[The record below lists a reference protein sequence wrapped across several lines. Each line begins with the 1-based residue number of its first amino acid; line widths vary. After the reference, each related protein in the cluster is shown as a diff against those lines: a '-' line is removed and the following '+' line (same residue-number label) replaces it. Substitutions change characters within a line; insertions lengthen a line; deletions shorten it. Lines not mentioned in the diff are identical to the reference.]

1 MAEEKILASRNFED
15 EMSNLSPVAV
25 AELDGIVDKYVDE
38 ARQLNVARGI
48 PTSHRHYVRR
58 PNRKTRTL
66 WHDILDIVNGVARFT
81 VRQLFYQLANRGYE
95 KSEDFYGKVD
105 DAAKQMRLAGVL
117 PFEKFADGSRQRR
130 QVLQFDSLGEA
141 LRATHDLYREDLWRS
156 QGRRVEVW
164 CEKDAL
170 SGFFLPICQ
179 SYGVPFVAVRGFSSM
194 SLISESATVAKKSN
208 KPTVV
213 CYFGDHDPS
222 GRSMSNNM
230 EDDFRWHGADIT
242 VERIALNPDQVAEHQ
257 LPTRPSKSTDSRTRK
272 FSEEFGEGSV
282 ELDALPPGVLTEMIE
297 DSIVDYLNI
306 DVWEEAIA
314 RQDRN
319 KATLGKIMRSIPEF
333 TQSN

>member
-1 MAEEKILASRNFED
+1 
-15 EMSNLSPVAV
+15 
-25 AELDGIVDKYVDE
+25 
-38 ARQLNVARGI
+38 
-48 PTSHRHYVRR
+48 
-58 PNRKTRTL
+58 
-66 WHDILDIVNGVARFT
+66 
-81 VRQLFYQLANRGYE
+81 
-95 KSEDFYGKVD
+95 
-105 DAAKQMRLAGVL
+105 
-117 PFEKFADGSRQRR
+117 
-130 QVLQFDSLGEA
+130 
-141 LRATHDLYREDLWRS
+141 
-156 QGRRVEVW
+156 
-164 CEKDAL
+164 
-170 SGFFLPICQ
+170 
-179 SYGVPFVAVRGFSSM
+179 
-194 SLISESATVAKKSN
+194 
-208 KPTVV
+208 
-213 CYFGDHDPS
+213 
-222 GRSMSNNM
+222 MSNNM